1 MQLLA
6 MLFVMWVMKYLKS
19 KEQTVVGQEVV
30 DGVVYRDG
38 ISDVPQD
45 GDLCPLLIVL
55 TYKKEHCHK
64 RSVHIINVTVFVML
78 FFAYT

>member
-1 MQLLA
+1 

-45 GDLCPLLIVL
+45 GDLSPLLIVL
-55 TYKKEHCHK
+55 AYKTEHCHK
-64 RSVHIINVTVFVML
+64 RNVYIINVSVFVLL
-78 FFAYT
+78 FSAYT